1 MVWGLFASRFTIAD
15 AQATGTILMFLCIG
29 LAGWAAQTVISRGF
43 YALGST
49 WLPTIV
55 GTIVTVGLIP
65 LYVVLRQYWG
75 AVGLAV
81 ASSVSILVYV
91 MLLGWLQRRR
101 FEREAKAKGTTLD
114 NVPGMLD
121 TAVRLAAATA
131 VAIAVGLALRP
142 MLIQLLPDN
151 HVAALYMRAGLLC
164 ARRVRHLP
172 DPRARFGRQR
182 VGRGGEDG
190 VTNQNP
196 VTRVTSLFTLR
207 PNGRRRDL

>member
-1 MVWGLFASRFTIAD
+1 M
-15 AQATGTILMFLCIG
+15 
-29 LAGWAAQTVISRGF
+29 
-43 YALGST
+43 GST

-75 AVGLAV
+75 AVGLAI

-101 FEREAKAKGTTLD
+101 FEREAEAKGTTLA

-131 VAIAVGLALRP
+131 VAIAAGLALRP

-151 HVAALYMRAGLLC
+151 HVAAIVMRAGRLC
-164 ARRVRHLP
+164 A
-172 DPRARFGRQR
+172 
-182 VGRGGEDG
+182 VGLGI
-190 VTNQNP
+190 
-196 VTRVTSLFTLR
+196 
-207 PNGRRRDL
+207 